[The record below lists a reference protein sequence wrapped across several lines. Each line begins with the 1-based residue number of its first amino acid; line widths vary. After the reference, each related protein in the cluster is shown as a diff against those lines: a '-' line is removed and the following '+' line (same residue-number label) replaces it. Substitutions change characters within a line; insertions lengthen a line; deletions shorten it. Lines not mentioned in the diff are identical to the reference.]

1 MKVLVFLLVLANLL
15 FYAFSAGYFGRP
27 ENPDAGR
34 LEQQVEPDKMRLVS
48 HGEAPPASKKVVEPA
63 PVPPV
68 EVAPAPEAEPVPA
81 PAPAPV
87 VEKICLRWEHL
98 PVAEANRLS
107 ARIDEKFAAFKQVK
121 RAVAAEG
128 AGWWVYIPPLPGKDE
143 AEKKAG
149 ELRQFGVTDYFIIQ
163 EAGPS
168 RFAISLGV
176 FSSEKGGQERL
187 AELKAKGVRS
197 AKLNVRPGKE
207 SLITLEASGP
217 ATDKAALSKA
227 ALAIVPKAPAADC
240 K

>member
-1 MKVLVFLLVLANLL
+1 MKALVFLLVLANLL

-34 LEQQVEPDKMRLVS
+34 LAQQVAPEKMRLVS
-48 HGEAPPASKKVVEPA
+48 HGEAPAAGKKPLE
-63 PVPPV
+63 
-68 EVAPAPEAEPVPA
+68 
-81 PAPAPV
+81 PAPV
-87 VEKICLRWEHL
+87 VEAEAAPVPVSAPLAVAVEKACLRWENL

-107 ARIDEKFAAFKQVK
+107 ARIDEKFAGFKQLK

-143 AEKKAG
+143 ADRKAG

-163 EAGPS
+163 EAGSS
-168 RFAISLGV
+168 RFAISLGI

-197 AKLNVRPGKE
+197 ARLNVRPGKE

-217 ATDKAALSKA
+217 ASDRAALGKA
-227 ALAIVPKAPAADC
+227 ALAIVPKTSAVDC

>member
-1 MKVLVFLLVLANLL
+1 VKVLVFLLVLANLL

-48 HGEAPPASKKVVEPA
+48 HGEAPPANKKTVEPA
-63 PVPPV
+63 PVAPV
-68 EVAPAPEAEPVPA
+68 EVAPVPEAEPVAA

-227 ALAIVPKAPAADC
+227 ALAIVPKAPAVDC